1 MTARTTTIASL
12 LSAAFLAACATPP
25 AKPPSVGHLGADSA
39 PPAAKSSIPQPVQQS
54 VTLPAPK
61 ALAKAETYSV
71 VVKDVRVQELLFALA
86 RDAKLNVDI
95 HPGITG
101 TVTLNA
107 IDQTL
112 PQLLNRIAKQVDMRF
127 ELDGPNLVVMPD
139 SPYLRT
145 YKVNYVNMSRDT
157 IGNVAINTQIASISS
172 TAAGAS
178 GAGAAAGGTSG
189 NVSSTKVDNVAKNR
203 FWETLEKNVKDILR
217 ETDKEII
224 VKRRTAEGQEQTAA
238 ASSAAK
244 PDATAPGAGGA
255 TAASQIQLQISPQP
269 QQQSAAAKEYETL
282 QAASVMVN
290 AETGIMLVRATS
302 RQHEKIQEFLDLVLA
317 SARRQVMIEATIV
330 EVRLNQNYQQGI
342 DWLFLTNNTAIGQA
356 NRTRSF
362 SYDPATGGIS
372 ASTVESSLPSAV
384 ANTLFTAAF
393 RRGNFL
399 AAIKLLETF
408 GTLKVIS
415 SPKLSVLNN
424 QTAILK
430 VVDNVVYFQV
440 KSDASQGQ
448 TSTVTTVTTTPQ
460 SVSVGLVMSVT
471 PQISDNSSVLLNVRP
486 TISRITGYKRDPNP
500 VLPADIPNNVPEIQT
515 REMESLMSVND
526 GDIAVLGGLM
536 QDQLN
541 NTDDTVPGF
550 ASIPI
555 IGNIFMH
562 RNDTFTKSELV
573 VFLRPTVIRDA
584 SVQGD
589 FGGSRRQLPNNGFF
603 DLQNKPQPVPELNL
617 EGAKQ

>member
-1 MTARTTTIASL
+1 MDGVPAG
-12 LSAAFLAACATPP
+12 
-25 AKPPSVGHLGADSA
+25 AKPA
-39 PPAAKSSIPQPVQQS
+39 IPQPVQQS
-54 VTLPAPK
+54 SALPKPK
-61 ALAKAETYSV
+61 PAAKAETYSV
-71 VVKDVRVQELLFALA
+71 VVKDVKVEELLFALA
-86 RDAKLNVDI
+86 RDAKLNVDV
-95 HPGITG
+95 HPGIRG

-112 PQLLNRIAKQVDMRF
+112 PQLLSRIAKQVDMRF

-139 SPYLRT
+139 SPFLRT
-145 YKVNYVNMSRDT
+145 YKVDYVNMSRDT
-157 IGNVAINTQIASISS
+157 TGNVAINTQIASISP
-172 TAAGAS
+172 TAAGAG

-224 VKRRTAEGQEQTAA
+224 VKRRVAEGQEQAVVTAGASAQPGA
-238 ASSAAK
+238 A
-244 PDATAPGAGGA
+244 GAGGGA
-255 TAASQIQLQISPQP
+255 GAAPASQIQVQIAPQP

-290 AETGIMLVRATS
+290 PETGIMLVRATS
-302 RQHEKIQEFLDLVLA
+302 RQHEKIQEFLDQVLT

-342 DWLFLTNNTAIGQA
+342 DWLYLTRGTAVGQA
-356 NRTRSF
+356 SRTRSF
-362 SYDPATGGIS
+362 RYDPATGGI
-372 ASTVESSLPSAV
+372 AYETVESSLPSAV

-393 RRGNFL
+393 RRGDFL

-430 VVDNVVYFQV
+430 VVDNYVYFQV

-471 PQISDNSSVLLNVRP
+471 PQISGSNAVLLNVRP
-486 TISRITGYKRDPNP
+486 TISRIIGTKRDPNP
-500 VLPADIPNNVPEIQT
+500 ILPATIPNLVPEIQT

-536 QDQLN
+536 QDQVN
-541 NTDDTVPGF
+541 NTDDTVPGLS
-550 ASIPI
+550 SIPI

-562 RNDTFTKSELV
+562 RNDTSTKTELV
-573 VFLRPTVIRDA
+573 VFLRPTVVRDA
-584 SVQGD
+584 SLQGD
-589 FGGSRRQLPNNGFF
+589 YSGFRSQLPSAEFF
-603 DLQNKPQPVPELNL
+603 DPKGKPQPVPEINL

>member
-1 MTARTTTIASL
+1 MAHGQAAIQRTHRRRQRP
-12 LSAAFLAACATPP
+12 CRQVEHPATGP
-25 AKPPSVGHLGADSA
+25 AIRGRAQAQGGA
-39 PPAAKSSIPQPVQQS
+39 Q
-54 VTLPAPK
+54 T
-61 ALAKAETYSV
+61 ETYSV
-71 VVKDVRVQELLFALA
+71 VVKDVKVEELLFALA

-95 HPGITG
+95 HPGIRG

-112 PQLLNRIAKQVDMRF
+112 PQLFNRIAKQVDMRF

-157 IGNVAINTQIASISS
+157 TGNVAINTQIASISP
-172 TAAGAS
+172 TAAGAG

-224 VKRRTAEGQEQTAA
+224 VKRRVAEGQEQAAAA
-238 ASSAAK
+238 ASSGQ
-244 PDATAPGAGGA
+244 PDAAAPRQGAA
-255 TAASQIQLQISPQP
+255 AAASQIQVQISPQP
-269 QQQSAAAKEYETL
+269 QQQSAAGKEYETL

-290 AETGIMLVRATS
+290 PETGVMLVRATS
-302 RQHEKIQEFLDLVLA
+302 RQHEKIQEFLDQVLS

-393 RRGNFL
+393 RRGDFL

-471 PQISDNSSVLLNVRP
+471 PQISEGNAVLLNVRP

-500 VLPADIPNNVPEIQT
+500 ILPADIPNNVPEIQT

-536 QDQLN
+536 QDSMN
-541 NTDDTVPGF
+541 NTDDTVPGI
-550 ASIPI
+550 SGIPI
-555 IGNIFMH
+555 LGNLFMY
-562 RNDTFTKSELV
+562 RNDTMTKSELV
-573 VFLRPTVIRDA
+573 VFMRPTVIRDA
-584 SVQGD
+584 SIQSD
-589 FGGSRRQLPNNGFF
+589 FGSFRSNLPGKDFF
-603 DLQNKPQPVPELNL
+603 DNKGQPQPVPEFNL
-617 EGAKQ
+617 GGAPQ